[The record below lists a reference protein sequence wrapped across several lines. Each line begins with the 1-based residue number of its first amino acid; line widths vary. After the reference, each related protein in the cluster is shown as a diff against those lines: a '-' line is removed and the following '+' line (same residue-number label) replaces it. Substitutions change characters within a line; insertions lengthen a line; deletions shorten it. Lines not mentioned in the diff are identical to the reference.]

1 LRGAEC
7 DALIGR
13 VSEPD
18 AASGGAVVNV
28 RITALVASVLCLAFL
43 VSPAFATGPV
53 TSPAAVSATDAGV
66 TAAGIGV
73 AQSSAD
79 PLGMAQT
86 LFIGVQS
93 TTDLAGV
100 QAAAD
105 EMLAKLDAI
114 KGALVKA
121 GVPADGIRMAGLSIN
136 PMYGPTMGGPSPVVE
151 KNQTPQ
157 KISALSIN
165 GNLTADVASVRL
177 LVTAMNAATENGAS
191 TVNANGG
198 KGGGPF
204 GTVQP
209 SSADLAKATSAAV
222 ANARTNAEALAA
234 ASGRKLGGIRSI
246 ASTQPPMMACC
257 PPNAG
262 WTVQV
267 TVTFDYAP

>member
-1 LRGAEC
+1 MWRSV
-7 DALIGR
+7 R
-13 VSEPD
+13 VSQPE

-28 RITALVASVLCLAFL
+28 VRSTAIIVSVLCAAFL

-53 TSPAAVSATDAGV
+53 MSPTAVTADAGV
-66 TAAGIGV
+66 TAMGVGV
-73 AQSSAD
+73 AQSSTD
-79 PLGMAQT
+79 PLAIGQT
-86 LFIGVQS
+86 LFVSVQS
-93 TTDLAGV
+93 TSDLSGV

-105 EMLAKLDAI
+105 EIMAKLDAI
-114 KGALVKA
+114 KSALVKA
-121 GVPADGIRMAGLSIN
+121 GVPADGIRMAGLSVN
-136 PMYGPTMGGPSPVVE
+136 PMYGPTMGGPSPIMD

-157 KISALSIN
+157 KVSALSLS

-209 SSADLAKATSAAV
+209 SASDLAKATSAAV
-222 ANARTNAEALAA
+222 ANARTNADALAS
-234 ASGRKLGGIRSI
+234 ASGKKLGAIRSI
-246 ASTQPPMMACC
+246 SSTQPPMTGCC